1 MSSVAFL
8 LDIFREHSQDE
19 AFVYQER
26 SYNYQYLLE
35 QFHHWREYLATQGV
49 SPGTVTVLEADFSPE
64 AVALFLAL
72 MAQECIIVPITS
84 TVARLREEFSATAQG
99 ELCFSIA
106 ANGQL
111 AVASLPYQATHE
123 LYATLRSRRHPG
135 LVLFSSGSTGKNKGA
150 VHDFT
155 ALLEKFRM
163 PRQCLRIMAFLLFDH
178 IGGINT
184 LLYALSNAGCM
195 IIVPERHPDTV
206 LRSIATH
213 RVELLPTTP
222 TFINLMLL
230 SGDYRHYDLSS
241 LKLVTYGTEPMPES
255 TLKRLHRLL
264 PHIRLQQTYGLSEI
278 GIMRSKSAASDSL
291 LMKLGGEDFQ
301 TRVVDGVLHVKA
313 KSAMLG
319 YLNAPSP
326 FTSDGWFNT
335 GDEVEVVGEYFRILG
350 RRSDIINVGGAKV
363 YPAEVENVVLEM
375 PGVAAVT
382 VYGEK
387 NPLVGQ
393 IVCARVTLTE
403 NQDHQDFPQRLR
415 KFCHERLDNYKV
427 PVRINLVSDFQCS
440 ERLKKPRLLKEQL
453 SE

>member
-1 MSSVAFL
+1 MISVAFL
-8 LDIFREHSQDE
+8 LDIFRNHSQDE

-35 QFHHWREYLATQGV
+35 QFDRWREYLTTHAV
-49 SPGTVTVLEADFSPE
+49 APGTVTLLEADFSPE
-64 AVALFLAL
+64 ATALFLAL
-72 MAQECIIVPITS
+72 MAQACIVVPIT
-84 TVARLREEFSATAQG
+84 TAVAALREEFIATAQG
-99 ELCFSIA
+99 ELSFSLA
-106 ANGQL
+106 ANGQFS
-111 AVASLPYQATHE
+111 VASLPYQAHHE
-123 LYATLRSRRHPG
+123 LYSSLRAQGHPG

-150 VHDFT
+150 VHDLT
-155 ALLEKFRM
+155 TLLEKFKV
-163 PRQCLRIMAFLLFDH
+163 PRQCLRTLAFLLFDH

-184 LLYALSNAGCM
+184 LLYTMSNAGCM
-195 IIVPERHPDTV
+195 VIVSERKPDMV
-206 LRSIATH
+206 LRAVAHH

-222 TFINLMLL
+222 TFINLLLL
-230 SGDYRHYDLSS
+230 SGEYRNYDLSS

-255 TLKRLHRLL
+255 TLKRFHLLL

-326 FTSDGWFNT
+326 FTADGWFNT

-363 YPAEVENVVLEM
+363 YPAEVESVVQEM

-403 NQDHQDFPQRLR
+403 DQDHQDFPQRLR
-415 KFCHERLDNYKV
+415 KFCRERLDNYKV
-427 PVRINLVSDFQCS
+427 PVRINLVSDSQCS
-440 ERLKKPRLLKEQL
+440 ERFKKTRLIKEQL
-453 SE
+453 S